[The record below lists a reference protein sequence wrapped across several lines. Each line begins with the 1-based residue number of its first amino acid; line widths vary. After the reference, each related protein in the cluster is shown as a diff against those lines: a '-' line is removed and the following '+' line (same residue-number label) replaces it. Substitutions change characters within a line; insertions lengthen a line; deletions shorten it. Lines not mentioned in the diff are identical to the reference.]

1 MKIEVWQIDKLKPY
15 DGNAKIHDQA
25 QVLKIA
31 KSIEKFGWDQP
42 IVVDAL
48 GIIIKGHGRRLA
60 AIKLGLDKVPVLV
73 RDDLTPDQV
82 KAARIADNRV
92 ALSGI
97 DTEMLQR
104 ELASIDL
111 EIEGIFDKKE
121 LDFMTSDLSI
131 INPEAF
137 TMDLENEI
145 RERSSETEQKVI
157 EVDQKEV
164 KISKVLG
171 FSTVSVKQEREIAR
185 FMAIIESQFKAEP
198 QEAFVAFAKEFAEK
212 AK

>member
-48 GIIIKGHGRRLA
+48 GFIIKGHGRRLA

-111 EIEGIFDKKE
+111 EIEGIFDRKE
-121 LDFMTSDLSI
+121 LDFMTSDLST

-137 TMDLENEI
+137 TLDLENEI

-157 EVDQKEV
+157 EVDEKEV
-164 KISKVLG
+164 KIGKALG
-171 FSTVSVKQEREIAR
+171 FSMVSVKQEREIAR
-185 FMAIIESQFKAEP
+185 FMAVIESQFNAGP